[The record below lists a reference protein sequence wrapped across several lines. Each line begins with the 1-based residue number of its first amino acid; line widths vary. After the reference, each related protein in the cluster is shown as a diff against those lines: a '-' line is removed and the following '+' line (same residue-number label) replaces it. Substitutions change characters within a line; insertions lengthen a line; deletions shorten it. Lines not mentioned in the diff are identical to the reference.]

1 MVTIDLTAEHLGDV
15 VLLYLAQGKS
25 VEIDGLGVFSPD
37 RSARGFRFEPC
48 ARPQVFLAYVEED
61 APLADRLFDA
71 LVEAG
76 FNPWMDRR
84 KLLPGQNWWRAIE
97 NAIASCD
104 FFLPCFSRRSVRKKG
119 GFQAEL
125 RYALECARQ
134 VPLEEIFIVPV
145 RFDDCPIPAAIRREL
160 QYIDL
165 FPDWP
170 LGLRR
175 TAGIMHRQTANRKI
189 VHSGS
194 KG

>member
-1 MVTIDLTAEHLGDV
+1 MATIDLTAEHLGDV

-37 RSARGFRFEPC
+37 RSPRGFRFEPC

-71 LVEAG
+71 LVEEG

-84 KLLPGQNWWRAIE
+84 KLLPGQNWRSAIE

-104 FFLPCFSRRSVRKKG
+104 FFLACFSRYSVRKKG
-119 GFQAEL
+119 GFQAEV

-134 VPLEEIFIVPV
+134 VPLEDIFIVPV
-145 RFDDCPIPAAIRREL
+145 RFDACTIPVAIRREL

-165 FPDWP
+165 FPDWGK
-170 LGLRR
+170 GLRR
-175 TAGIMHRQTANRKI
+175 IAGIMRRQTANRRMI
-189 VHSGS
+189 HSG
-194 KG
+194 KKL